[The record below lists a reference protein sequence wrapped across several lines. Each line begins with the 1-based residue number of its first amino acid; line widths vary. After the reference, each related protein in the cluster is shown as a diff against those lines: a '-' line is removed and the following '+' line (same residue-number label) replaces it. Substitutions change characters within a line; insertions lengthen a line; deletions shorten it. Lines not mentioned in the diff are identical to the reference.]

1 MLKADL
7 SGRKV
12 SGIMKN
18 YMKTMMETYFVK
30 NLVVFSRVS
39 DEDVP
44 AEMLKRNS
52 YALLNVSPR
61 FF

>member
-1 MLKADL
+1 
-7 SGRKV
+7 
-12 SGIMKN
+12 MKN
-18 YMKTMMETYFVK
+18 YMKTMMETYFAK

>member
-1 MLKADL
+1 
-7 SGRKV
+7 
-12 SGIMKN
+12 MKN
-18 YMKTMMETYFVK
+18 YVRTMVENYLK
-30 NLVVFSRVS
+30 NNLVVLNRVS

-52 YALLNVSPR
+52 YALLNISPR